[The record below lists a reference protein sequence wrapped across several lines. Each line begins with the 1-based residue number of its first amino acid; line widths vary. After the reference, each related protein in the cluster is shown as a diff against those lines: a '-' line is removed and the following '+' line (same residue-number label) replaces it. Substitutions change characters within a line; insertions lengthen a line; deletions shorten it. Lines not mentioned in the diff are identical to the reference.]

1 MTNGLK
7 AKKKQKLLTF
17 QGTYEYTNKIFAKSR
32 LNAKKKVINNRKIYI
47 LLKCLGGDA
56 SRKRKKFVKNRC

>member
-32 LNAKKKVINNRKIYI
+32 LNAKKKLLITEKYI
-47 LLKCLGGDA
+47 
-56 SRKRKKFVKNRC
+56 FY